1 MRRRKRK
8 NIFFSRLF
16 FFVLIILLAG
26 LVKANIHKFREW
38 QQARRLLLS
47 QEEKIQKQKEKKQKL
62 ERLLECFQNEDY
74 LNNIV
79 KQKLNLV
86 EPEEKIIYVLPEKEE
101 KEKEETSQPK
111 NFLEQL
117 KQIFKK
123 ETSTK

>member
-8 NIFFSRLF
+8 SIFFSRFF

-47 QEEKIQKQKEKKQKL
+47 KQEKIQKQKEKKQKL

-101 KEKEETSQPK
+101 KEKEETSKPK